1 MLICAGTFRELDFDS
16 LIEVYLEGNRENGE
30 DLYPD
35 ESQERQ
41 MELAKRDFESYL
53 RENFYA
59 QDNAC
64 YWLWSEDGVYRSALR
79 LEPYQDG
86 FLLEALETH
95 PKHRRKGYAKKLISE
110 VLERLPT
117 GTRVYSHISK
127 RNTPSLASHRSC
139 GFYKLLDYCVDTNG
153 ERYDHQVTMTVPVNK
168 QLKSDGQ

>member
-16 LIEVYLEGNRENGE
+16 LMEVYLEGNRENGE

-86 FLLEALETH
+86 LLLTALETH
-95 PKHRRKGYAKKLISE
+95 PQMRRRGFAEKLVKAALEYALNMTI
-110 VLERLPT
+110 
-117 GTRVYSHISK
+117 YSHVSK
-127 RNTPSLASHRSC
+127 KNIASLRTHEKC
-139 GFYKLLDYCVDTNG
+139 GFRKILDYAVYADGSVDDRCFTLCH
-153 ERYDHQVTMTVPVNK
+153 E
-168 QLKSDGQ
+168 